1 MGSWFI
7 ISTPPMNRSSPSDC
21 PPDET
26 TRLLAQARAGDRD
39 ALEQLFAKHIPLLR
53 RWAAGRLPGWA
64 RRGVDT
70 SDVVQDTVIATLS
83 RLDAF
88 EPRGE
93 GTLQAYLR
101 RAVMNA
107 IRSLLRRANS
117 APQMLALDERAGG
130 VGPSPLDLAV
140 GNEMIAR
147 YQVALTRLTDIERDA
162 VVGRV
167 EFGLSYP
174 ALAELLDRPSPDAAR
189 MIVTRAL
196 MKVIRD
202 MERGGQ
208 RRSRQSGAGHA

>member
-1 MGSWFI
+1 
-7 ISTPPMNRSSPSDC
+7 MNRSSPSDS

-117 APQMLALDERAGG
+117 APQMLELDERAGG